1 MSLSRLPLVVL
12 LILAACRG
20 GETSHRRTLVDAR
33 DRYDPKSLDPA
44 LSTDVPT
51 GRAVSYLFDGLTR
64 FTPDAKVAPALATRW
79 EVSQDGLSYL
89 FHLRAGVRFH
99 DGTSLHAS
107 DVVHSFTRV

>member
-1 MSLSRLPLVVL
+1 MRSRSPLT
-12 LILAACRG
+12 LIALIALVACKG
-20 GETSHRRTLVDAR
+20 GETAHRRTLVDAR

-64 FTPDAKVAPALATRW
+64 FSPDAKVGPALATRW
-79 EVSQDGLSYL
+79 DISPDGRTYL

-99 DGTSLHAS
+99 DGTLLHAS
-107 DVVHSFTRV
+107 DVVHS